1 MGFIRMYVCV
11 CNAVTDTD
19 IKKAV
24 KAGANCLHHLESMLG
39 VSNQCGSCVCDAKSC
54 LEKTLEQEI
63 GSADLVN
70 F

>member
-1 MGFIRMYVCV
+1 MYICV

-24 KAGANCLHHLESMLG
+24 QNGANCLHHLETKLG
-39 VSNQCGSCVCDAKSC
+39 VSNQCGSCRCDASKC
-54 LEKTLEQEI
+54 LDQALESQMN
-63 GSADLVN
+63 SADLLSTP